1 MKRKVTIRDVAKY
14 AGVSVATVSNVINN
28 INKASDETR
37 EMVLKSIKEIGY
49 QPDFAARC
57 LANGKSNLIGVMLPI
72 TEKGDE
78 PYLLLK
84 DNPFFSEF
92 ISGID
97 FISCKRGY
105 DFLIAGIESGQKC
118 KEWIIKRNLDGIIML
133 GMLPR
138 SFFDEMEELKL
149 PVVLIDAYEEF
160 ATRFHRIMADDKNG
174 GYISTKHLISLGHRY
189 IAFVTGSIKYS
200 GVNRE
205 RFEGY
210 KKALQEAG
218 IALDPGL
225 VFENHVTF
233 EGGYQAGKKIMETNS
248 KITAVAA
255 VADVVAFGLINV
267 FRDHGKSVPDDYSV
281 VGFDDIQLCQYVVP
295 RLTTIR
301 QNIFKKGVAA
311 VEAII
316 SDIELPS
323 GTSETK
329 ILSVELVRRES
340 TQKLD
345 SSI

>member
-1 MKRKVTIRDVAKY
+1 MKRKVTIKDVAKY

-37 EMVLKSIKEIGY
+37 EMVLKSIKETGY

-92 ISGID
+92 LSGID
-97 FISCKRGY
+97 FISRKRGY

-118 KEWIIKRNLDGIIML
+118 KEWIVKRNLDGIIIL
-133 GMLPR
+133 GFLPR
-138 SFFDEMEELKL
+138 SFFDEIEELNL

-160 ATRFHRIMADDKNG
+160 ATRFHRIMAEDNKG
-174 GYISTKHLISLGHRY
+174 GYIATKHLISLGHRN
-189 IAFVTGSIKYS
+189 IAFATGSIKQS
-200 GVNRE
+200 PVNRE

-218 IALDPGL
+218 IVLDPNL
-225 VFENHVTF
+225 IFENHVTY
-233 EGGYQAGKKIMETNS
+233 EGGYQIGKNIIESNL
-248 KITAVAA
+248 KITAVTA
-255 VADVVAFGLINV
+255 VADIVAFGLINV
-267 FRDHGKSVPDDYSV
+267 FRDHGKVVPDDYSI
-281 VGFDDIQLCQYVVP
+281 VGFDDIRLCEYVAP

-301 QNIFKKGVAA
+301 QNIFKKGIAA

-316 SDIELPS
+316 GDIELPS
-323 GTSETK
+323 GPSETK
-329 ILSVELVRRES
+329 ILSVELVQRES

-345 SSI
+345 S

>member
-28 INKASDETR
+28 IDKASDETR

-49 QPDFAARC
+49 QPDFVARC
-57 LANGKSNLIGVMLPI
+57 LAKGKSNLIGVMLPI

-78 PYLLLK
+78 PYLLLR

-97 FISCKRGY
+97 FISRKRGY
-105 DFLIAGIESGQKC
+105 DFLISGIESGQQC
-118 KEWIIKRNLDGIIML
+118 KEWVTKRNLDGIIML

-138 SFFDEMEELKL
+138 SFFNEMEEINL

-174 GYISTKHLISLGHRY
+174 GYLATKHLISLGHRH
-189 IAFVTGSIKYS
+189 IVFVTGSVKQS

-218 IALDPGL
+218 ITPDPGL
-225 VFENHVTF
+225 IFEDHVTF
-233 EGGYQAGKKIMETNS
+233 EGGYQAGKRIMES
-248 KITAVAA
+248 GGEITAVVT

-267 FRDHGKSVPDDYSV
+267 FRDHGKTVPDDYSV
-281 VGFDDIQLCQYVVP
+281 VGFDDIQLCKYVVP
-295 RLTTIR
+295 RLTTVR

-323 GTSETK
+323 ETSETK
-329 ILSVELVRRES
+329 ILSVELIQRES
-340 TQKLD
+340 TKKL
-345 SSI
+345 